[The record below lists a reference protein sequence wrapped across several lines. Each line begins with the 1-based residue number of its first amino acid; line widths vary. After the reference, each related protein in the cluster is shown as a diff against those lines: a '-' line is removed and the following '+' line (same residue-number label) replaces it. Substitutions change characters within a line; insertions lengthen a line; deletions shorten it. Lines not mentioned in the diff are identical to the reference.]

1 MSEYELLNLFYVF
14 LISNGMY
21 FVGSAIF
28 IWLGFRLAR
37 GVYDDAKAPLLPKI
51 FISLYCLGTACTFF
65 FTYMQAAI
73 VMDVYATQLIDV
85 GSSAGSRIQSAADSV
100 LAPGGPI
107 NWIVSLSIL
116 ILQLGLVWSKKE

>member
-51 FISLYCLGTACTFF
+51 FISLYSLGTACTFF

-85 GSSAGSRIQSAADSV
+85 GSSAGSRIKIAADSI

>member
-51 FISLYCLGTACTFF
+51 FISLYCLGTACSFF

-116 ILQLGLVWSKKE
+116 ILQLGLVWGKKE

>member
-51 FISLYCLGTACTFF
+51 FISLYSLGTACTFF

-116 ILQLGLVWSKKE
+116 ILQLGLVWGKKE

>member
-51 FISLYCLGTACTFF
+51 FISLYCLGTAFTFF

>member
-37 GVYDDAKAPLLPKI
+37 GVYEDSNAPLLPKI

-65 FTYMQAAI
+65 FSYTQAAI

-85 GSSAGSRIQSAADSV
+85 GSSAGSRIQIAADSI

-116 ILQLGLVWSKKE
+116 ILQLGLVWGKKA

>member
-37 GVYDDAKAPLLPKI
+37 GVYEDSKAPLLPKI

-65 FTYMQAAI
+65 FSYTQAAI

-85 GSSAGSRIQSAADSV
+85 GSSAGSRIKIAADSI
-100 LAPGGPI
+100 LTPGGPI
-107 NWIVSLSIL
+107 NWTVSLSIL
-116 ILQLGLVWSKKE
+116 ILQLGLVWGKKA

>member
-51 FISLYCLGTACTFF
+51 FISIYCLGTACTFF